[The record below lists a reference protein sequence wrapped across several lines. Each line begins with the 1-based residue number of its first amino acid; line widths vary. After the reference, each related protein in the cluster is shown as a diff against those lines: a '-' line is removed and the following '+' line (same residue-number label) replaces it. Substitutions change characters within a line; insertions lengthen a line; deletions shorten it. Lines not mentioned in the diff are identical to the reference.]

1 MLENPKSKSIG
12 ELQAEIEAA
21 LSRVATTPLPVG
33 LEPLRYLAAP
43 EGMAARVSL
52 RYLAE
57 HRQIRRT
64 ADGCYW
70 NREDGECEAIVSYEL
85 EEAEH
90 APTEREAQPSSS
102 TPQGLVSRALRDL
115 VLALDAAE
123 REPRFREFVGI
134 KPFRD
139 QFLPYRGYD
148 WTAAPQSRHKTLAD
162 AIDQGMILR
171 SSIANP
177 KSPEYPTT
185 AIKLNR
191 EHPCVKLILNATDE
205 ERCVFRPV
213 SIRGEAISSTLIAER
228 R

>member
-90 APTEREAQPSSS
+90 APTERKAQPSSS
-102 TPQGLVSRALRDL
+102 TPQGLVS
-115 VLALDAAE
+115 
-123 REPRFREFVGI
+123 
-134 KPFRD
+134 K
-139 QFLPYRGYD
+139 
-148 WTAAPQSRHKTLAD
+148 
-162 AIDQGMILR
+162 
-171 SSIANP
+171 SIARP
-177 KSPEYPTT
+177 CPCPGRCRTGT
-185 AIKLNR
+185 AFSGVCRHQAVPRSVPPLPRIRLDR
-191 EHPCVKLILNATDE
+191 RAPIAAQNA
-205 ERCVFRPV
+205 R
-213 SIRGEAISSTLIAER
+213 
-228 R
+228 